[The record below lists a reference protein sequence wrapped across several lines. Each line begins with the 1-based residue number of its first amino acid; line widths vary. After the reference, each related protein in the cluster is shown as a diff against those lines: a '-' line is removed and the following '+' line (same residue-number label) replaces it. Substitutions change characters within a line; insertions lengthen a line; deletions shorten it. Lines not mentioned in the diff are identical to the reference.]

1 MVSQQPLIIV
11 NKLYLILKFRIKA
24 ITSTEVL
31 PSGQDN
37 EERGEEVNEEEEGE
51 IEYWGKEQWGEEWEQ
66 CEFVG
71 EDDVEEDQDYEED
84 EEEEEE

>member
-24 ITSTEVL
+24 ITFTEVL

-37 EERGEEVNEEEEGE
+37 EERGEEVNEEEEGG
-51 IEYWGKEQWGEEWEQ
+51 IEYWGKEEWGEEWQ
-66 CEFVG
+66 WEFVG